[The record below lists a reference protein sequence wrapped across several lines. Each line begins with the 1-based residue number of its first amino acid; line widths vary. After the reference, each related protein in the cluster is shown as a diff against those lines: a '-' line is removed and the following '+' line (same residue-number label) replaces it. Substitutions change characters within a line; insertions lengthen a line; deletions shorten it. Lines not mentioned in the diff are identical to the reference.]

1 MRKIKV
7 KNVVIL
13 ILAIV
18 AFATI
23 GYYLTQFFMKK
34 SSNVQEV
41 KVEEKK
47 ENPVKEDEIKKIKIS
62 ANGDLL
68 YHIGLIHSAKN
79 ENGYDF
85 SENFELIKPLI
96 SSMDYAIGDYEGSI
110 NEEYPLSG
118 YPLFNAPKII
128 AKNIADAGYDMM
140 SLANNHILDS
150 NIEGLQSTYQ
160 YFKDVGITPIG
171 VSVEKNQRVVIKN
184 IKGIKV
190 AFVAYTYG
198 FNGME
203 VNVPVDKEYMLHDLN
218 RELIK
223 QDLEEAEKN
232 ADITV
237 AFPHMGD
244 EYHLEPNE
252 EQKKLYHEMVE
263 WGADIIFG
271 NHTHVAQI
279 AEMVKKDNMDK
290 YIIYSMGN
298 LISNQRIETL
308 DGIMNKEWTERGVII
323 EASISKKNDEKA
335 KLDEIIYHPTWVR
348 RTPRGRDSVG
358 NNIYKY
364 QILLTEQYLNDKK
377 DLTDDEWNRVKNT
390 HFEMLEHLKI
400 K

>member
-1 MRKIKV
+1 MRKIKI

-34 SSNVQEV
+34 PSVVQEV

>member
-1 MRKIKV
+1 MRKIKI

>member
-1 MRKIKV
+1 MRKIKI

-128 AKNIADAGYDMM
+128 TKNIADAGYDMM

>member
-1 MRKIKV
+1 MRKIKI

-364 QILLTEQYLNDKK
+364 QILLTEQYLDDKK

>member
-1 MRKIKV
+1 MRKIKI

-18 AFATI
+18 GFATI

>member
-34 SSNVQEV
+34 SSNIQEV

-118 YPLFNAPKII
+118 YPLFNVPKII

-252 EQKKLYHEMVE
+252 EQKNLYHEMVE

>member
-1 MRKIKV
+1 MRKIKI

-364 QILLTEQYLNDKK
+364 QILLTDQYLDDKK

>member
-1 MRKIKV
+1 MRKIKI

-34 SSNVQEV
+34 PSVVQEV

-364 QILLTEQYLNDKK
+364 QILLTDQYLDDKK

>member
-1 MRKIKV
+1 MRKIKI

-23 GYYLTQFFMKK
+23 GYYLTQFFVKK

>member
-1 MRKIKV
+1 MRKIKI

-128 AKNIADAGYDMM
+128 TKNIADAGYDMM

-348 RTPRGRDSVG
+348 RIPRGRDSVG

>member
-1 MRKIKV
+1 MRKIKI

-150 NIEGLQSTYQ
+150 NIEGLQTTYQ